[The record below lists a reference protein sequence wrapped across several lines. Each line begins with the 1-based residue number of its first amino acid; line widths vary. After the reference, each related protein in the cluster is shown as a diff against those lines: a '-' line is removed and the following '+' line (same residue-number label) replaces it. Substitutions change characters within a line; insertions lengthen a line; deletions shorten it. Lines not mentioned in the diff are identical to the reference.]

1 MKTTKLIYWIST
13 SIIFL
18 LDSVMPAL
26 TSHTELAVEGIR
38 HLGFPDYFRVQL
50 TIFKVLG
57 GLILMIPKVPARI
70 KEWAYVGFAINF
82 ISACVGHAVVD
93 GMDFQTFFPLI
104 ILAILI
110 VSYTY
115 YHKIVESDSFEM
127 QKAHH

>member
-18 LDSVMPAL
+18 FDSVMPAL
-26 TSHTELAVEGIR
+26 TSHTELAIEGIR

-50 TIFKVLG
+50 AIFKVLG

-82 ISACVGHAVVD
+82 ISASVGHAVVD

-115 YHKIVESDSFEM
+115 YHKIIESDSFEV
-127 QKAHH
+127 QKVHH

>member
-1 MKTTKLIYWIST
+1 MKTNKLIYWIST

-18 LDSVMPAL
+18 FDGVMPAL

-57 GLILMIPKVPARI
+57 ALILIIPKVPARI
-70 KEWAYVGFAINF
+70 KEWAYAGFAINF
-82 ISACVGHAVVD
+82 ISASVGHAVVD
-93 GMDFQTFFPLI
+93 GVDFQTFFPLI

-115 YHKIVESDSFEM
+115 YHKINQSASFEM
-127 QKAHH
+127 EKAN